1 MIAAAVLPPEPMIIW
16 QSPWMRNDCWLCC
29 GFGYTDS
36 LSPLW
41 RMAKRQKKTEHQ
53 FQSKE
58 RIRAPRGGGEFLQRK
73 NNEEL

>member
-1 MIAAAVLPPEPMIIW
+1 
-16 QSPWMRNDCWLCC
+16 
-29 GFGYTDS
+29 
-36 LSPLW
+36 
-41 RMAKRQKKTEHQ
+41 MAKRQKKTEHQ